1 MAYSTT
7 LLLNTNLSVSDI
19 AQTLGYSNQSN
30 YINSFKKEYGM
41 SPLNWRKN
49 NLKLVH
55 PADPPSDRNKDET

>member
-41 SPLNWRKN
+41 SPLNWRKT
-49 NLKLVH
+49 NLNLIKQ
-55 PADPPSDRNKDET
+55 